1 MLESAEMITAVCVE
15 VKIFQPL
22 CLKPSI
28 EKAFGNSILIEN
40 RCWGW
45 PACLLGLVGWMVGV
59 SVGLGLLVDGW
70 LVGVGIGVDMLVGV
84 DVGVGIGV
92 GAGVVTI
99 ANFQARQS
107 RFYFPILIQEM
118 YPAGKTSTEE
128 RNSQFSFQENTT

>member
-1 MLESAEMITAVCVE
+1 M
-15 VKIFQPL
+15 
-22 CLKPSI
+22 
-28 EKAFGNSILIEN
+28 KAFGNSIFNRENFPTVIEN

-59 SVGLGLLVDGW
+59 SVGLGLLVGGW

-84 DVGVGIGV
+84 
-92 GAGVVTI
+92 GVVTI

-128 RNSQFSFQENTT
+128 RKSQFSFQENTT